1 MGRSRPCPYTRRH
14 WMKTSQLPHIRRR
27 LPHAGLIGF
36 VLFALLLSACDLSSV
51 STTPQG
57 GGTGLC
63 SGSHPPSGPTSSG
76 DLGTP
81 TSDAPIGQVPANQS
95 IHLSISLAINESA
108 LDACVQSINT
118 PSSGDYRHF
127 LSPQDIA
134 AHFAPPQ
141 SDIDAVKSFLTGNG
155 LQVTQSYATNAALA
169 VDGTAGQI
177 DQAFKLTLKQYK
189 DSPNGSTFYAPDRP
203 ATLPSNVQNVI
214 QSINGLD
221 NHGANHCEI
230 NGKDCTHIQH
240 FSSFQVP
247 PGYKAPQKPQTPSVS
262 GDCTLASVGLPFLG
276 GSTGGSL
283 LTWTDLSQAYGFNTL
298 KAAGFDGSGTTIGM
312 VEFDTYDLH
321 DVNNYELCSGT
332 FANNR
337 IQNVVVVPG
346 GAAPDSGPG
355 AGEAVLDMELAA
367 GLTGPNTK
375 IIDYYAP
382 NNDQWEASLLD
393 ILHRAASDKKINVLS
408 ISYGDFERDMS
419 QTYMV
424 AVNDAMKLLASE
436 GISVFVAS
444 GDCAA
449 FGSGQFGD
457 KALSFP
463 ASAPYAIAV
472 GGTQLTT
479 DLLGNRTDE
488 QTWVNT
494 SPDQSSC
501 QNTWGSGGGLSVVPS
516 FTLPNWQKGTGVNNQ
531 YSNGE
536 RQVPDVS
543 AAAINISFYY
553 DLTGGGGQGVW
564 LGVGGTSA
572 AAPIWAAGI
581 DIVDQALAKNGKPL
595 LGGVPNL
602 YTLANGSSGSKD
614 YTDITKGSN
623 LAYPATKGWDY
634 TTGWGAPQFDQIAAS
649 LGA

>member
-1 MGRSRPCPYTRRH
+1 MR
-14 WMKTSQLPHIRRR
+14 RRR
-27 LPHAGLIGF
+27 LPPKGSVPHAGLIIF
-36 VLFALLLSACDLSSV
+36 ALAALLLSACDLSSI
-51 STTPQG
+51 STANQG
-57 GGTGLC
+57 GTSLCTGN
-63 SGSHPPSGPTSSG
+63 HPPSGPTSSG
-76 DLGTP
+76 NLGTP
-81 TSDAPIGQVPANQS
+81 SSDAPIGQVPSSQA

-108 LDACVQSINT
+108 LDACVQSINN
-118 PSSGDYRHF
+118 PSSADYRHF

-134 AHFAPPQ
+134 AHFAPAQ
-141 SDIDAVKSFLTGNG
+141 SDIEAAKSFLTSNG

-177 DQAFKLTLKQYK
+177 DQAFKLTLNNYK
-189 DSPNGSTFYAPDRP
+189 DSPSGPAFYAPDRP

-214 QSINGLD
+214 QSIDGLD
-221 NHGANHCEI
+221 NHGAEHCEI
-230 NGKDCTHIQH
+230 NGTCGFIQH
-240 FSSFQVP
+240 YSHFQVP
-247 PGYKAPQKPQTPSVS
+247 TGYKVPQKPQKSQI
-262 GDCTLASVGLPFLG
+262 GDCTAESFGLPFLG
-276 GSTGGSL
+276 GSSSGTL
-283 LTWTDLSQAYGFNTL
+283 LTPQNLRQAYGFNTL
-298 KAAGFDGSGTTIGM
+298 KVAGFDGSGTTIGM

-321 DVNNYELCSGT
+321 DVNNYMLCAQPST

-382 NNDQWEASLLD
+382 NDNQWEASLLD

-419 QTYMV
+419 QTYMES
-424 AVNDAMKLLASE
+424 VNDAMKLLASE

-479 DLLGNRTDE
+479 DLLGNRSDE

-516 FTLPNWQKGTGVNNQ
+516 FTLPSWQKGTGVNNQ

-536 RQVPDVS
+536 RQVPDVA

-553 DLTGGGGQGVW
+553 DLGVGQGVW

-595 LGGVPNL
+595 LGGVPNI
-602 YTLANGSSGSKD
+602 YTLANGSDAGKD
-614 YTDITKGSN
+614 FYDITKGSN

>member
-1 MGRSRPCPYTRRH
+1 MP
-14 WMKTSQLPHIRRR
+14 QI
-27 LPHAGLIGF
+27 GLIVF
-36 VLFALLLSACDLSSV
+36 VLAAMLLSACDLSSV
-51 STTPQG
+51 STSPQG
-57 GGTGLC
+57 GGTALC
-63 SGSHPPSGPTSSG
+63 QGNHPPSGPTSSG

-81 TSDAPIGQVPANQS
+81 TSDAPIGQVPSSQA
-95 IHLSISLAINESA
+95 IHLSISLAINETA
-108 LDACVQSINT
+108 LDACVQSINNPT
-118 PSSGDYRHF
+118 SGDYRHF

-134 AHFAPPQ
+134 TRFAPAQ
-141 SDIDAVKSFLTGNG
+141 SDVDAVKSFLTGKG

-169 VDGTAGQI
+169 VDGNAGQI
-177 DQAFKLTLKQYK
+177 DQAFKITLNQYK
-189 DSPNGSTFYAPDRP
+189 DSPNGATFYAPDRP
-203 ATLPSNVQNVI
+203 ATLPSDVQNVI
-214 QSINGLD
+214 QSINGLN
-221 NHGANHCEI
+221 NHGAEHCEI
-230 NGKDCTHIQH
+230 NGTCGYIQH
-240 FSSFQVP
+240 YSSFQVP
-247 PGYKAPQKPQTPSVS
+247 PGYKVPQKPQTPS
-262 GDCTLASVGLPFLG
+262 GDCALESIGLPFLG
-276 GSTGGSL
+276 GASSGTL
-283 LTWTDLSQAYGFNTL
+283 LTSQDLAQAYGFNTL

-321 DVNNYELCSGT
+321 DVNNYELCSQT

-382 NNDQWEASLLD
+382 NNNQWESSLLD

-419 QTYMV
+419 QTYME

-449 FGSGQFGD
+449 FGSGQYGD
-457 KALSFP
+457 LALSFP

-479 DLLGNRTDE
+479 DPLGGRTDE

-501 QNTWGSGGGLSVVPS
+501 QNTWGSGGGNSVVPS
-516 FTLPNWQKGTGVNNQ
+516 FTKPNWQKGLGVSSPDNRFD
-531 YSNGE
+531 NGE

-543 AAAINISFYY
+543 AAAINISFYF
-553 DLTGGGGQGVW
+553 DLTGSGTSAW

-581 DIVDQALAKNGKPL
+581 DVVDQALAKNGKPL
-595 LGGVPNL
+595 FGGVPNI
-602 YTLANGSSGSKD
+602 YTMANGSSGSK
-614 YTDITKGSN
+614 TFFDITKGSN